1 MFAFVDNL
9 RGLLSHQNSQQFS
22 HNHMQNY
29 GPNMTMDTRN
39 MTPQQ
44 QAAAM
49 QQIRYMNNPPA
60 HFSGN
65 NGQQNGN
72 QLPPGNP
79 INPQAMQRFQQMN
92 ARQMMS
98 QMRQPNMMQPN
109 MKTTGMRFP
118 TTQQQQ
124 PSQPNFN
131 AGTPSNFNA
140 GNAQAQQAQLQQQ
153 QQQQQLAAQMQQA
166 SGGAKW
172 HTPQQKQSNH
182 TNNSLLM
189 GMSMSPPA
197 TANASIFS
205 DSFKIPLRSP
215 DTLRNQTA
223 TINGNSSN
231 SGHFPLPNVS
241 STNPKTPSPSQK
253 DQQKDLDSIDSV
265 CSDSVNDLLATIAKL
280 DSNGVQVLPE
290 GRNKATSPQVHSSTD
305 NLEVNSSLGS
315 MIDKNNQPKDDP
327 NEDWCAC
334 CMDGGELMCCDKCPK
349 VFHQACHIPVI
360 SSLPDETETWQC
372 LLCYN
377 FADASPGKNE
387 LRQSMDQ
394 KTKISFTSRS
404 KRGKTRTR
412 FVVVRVKNTSADPS
426 RNVLPV

>member
-1 MFAFVDNL
+1 
-9 RGLLSHQNSQQFS
+9 
-22 HNHMQNY
+22 
-29 GPNMTMDTRN
+29 
-39 MTPQQ
+39 
-44 QAAAM
+44 
-49 QQIRYMNNPPA
+49 MNPSA

-72 QLPPGNP
+72 QMPPGNP
-79 INPQAMQRFQQMN
+79 AVMNQTQAMQRFQQMN
-92 ARQMMS
+92 TRQMMS
-98 QMRQPNMMQPN
+98 HMRPPNPQFPPN

-118 TTQQQQ
+118 TGQQ
-124 PSQPNFN
+124 PQS
-131 AGTPSNFNA
+131 GMGSSPSNFNPA
-140 GNAQAQQAQLQQQ
+140 NVQAQQAQQQQQQQQVQQQ
-153 QQQQQLAAQMQQA
+153 QQQQQLAQMQQS

-182 TNNSLLM
+182 GNSMGIM

-197 TANASIFS
+197 TANPSLFPDA
-205 DSFKIPLRSP
+205 FKIPLRSP
-215 DTLRNQTA
+215 DTLRNQSA
-223 TINGNSSN
+223 TTNGSSSN
-231 SGHFPLPNVS
+231 STSFSLPNVS

-253 DQQKDLDSIDSV
+253 DQQKDLDSIALDGV
-265 CSDSVNDLLATIAKL
+265 CTDTVNDLLATIAKL

-305 NLEVNSSLGS
+305 TLDHQNSSHVS
-315 MIDKNNQPKDDP
+315 MNDKNNQPKDDP

-377 FADASPGKNE
+377 FADAPPGKKHEIAVRFKIYLSN
-387 LRQSMDQ
+387 LIKDQ
-394 KTKISFTSRS
+394 VGE
-404 KRGKTRTR
+404 KRGLGL
-412 FVVVRVKNTSADPS
+412 SAFDLKVLQRILLELFCQYELS
-426 RNVLPV
+426 SYFRVLPPQDTSKNYYETVYK

>member
-1 MFAFVDNL
+1 M
-9 RGLLSHQNSQQFS
+9 G
-22 HNHMQNY
+22 
-29 GPNMTMDTRN
+29 MDARN
-39 MTPQQ
+39 ISAQQ

-49 QQIRYMNNPPA
+49 QQMRNNYMNNPA

-72 QLPPGNP
+72 QMPSNP
-79 INPQAMQRFQQMN
+79 AVMNQTQTQRFLHMAN
-92 ARQMMS
+92 TRQMMS
-98 QMRQPNMMQPN
+98 QMRPPNTQFPPN
-109 MKTTGMRFP
+109 MKNTGMRFP
-118 TTQQQQ
+118 TGQQ
-124 PSQPNFN
+124 PQPGM
-131 AGTPSNFNA
+131 GTSPSNFNA
-140 GNAQAQQAQLQQQ
+140 TNVQAQQVQQVQQQ
-153 QQQQQLAAQMQQA
+153 QQHQQLAHMQQS

-172 HTPQQKQSNH
+172 HTPQQKQTNH
-182 TNNSLLM
+182 GNSMSLM

-197 TANASIFS
+197 AANASIFT
-205 DSFKIPLRSP
+205 DAFKIPLRSP
-215 DTLRNQTA
+215 DTLRNQSA
-223 TINGNSSN
+223 TTNGSSSN
-231 SGHFPLPNVS
+231 STNNNFSLPNVS

-253 DQQKDLDSIDSV
+253 DQQKELDSIDNV

-305 NLEVNSSLGS
+305 TLDHQNSSLAS
-315 MIDKNNQPKDDP
+315 LNDKNNQPKDDP

-377 FADASPGKNE
+377 FADAPKGNNNSTFP
-387 LRQSMDQ
+387 
-394 KTKISFTSRS
+394 ISEGNSIFLSRS
-404 KRGKTRTR
+404 
-412 FVVVRVKNTSADPS
+412 NW
-426 RNVLPV
+426 